1 MLTIIDYPY
10 FQPDRYSDDG
20 TNIEYGGMPEEL
32 FSFQAFRT
40 EEECRQWLINHGYNP
55 EEFVIHEYCNDDIED
70 VTLIDEDGDVIP
82 KIEDFTDEEIEDML
96 TDEVMFSAGSIDN
109 LVQVPQDGETKDQY
123 MDRLYGLAM
132 DEVNAAI
139 SSIEEANEYDFSAYG
154 GNPDTEWYDG
164 ARDEAVQQV
173 MKWMLDLEEA

>member
-20 TNIEYGGMPEEL
+20 TNIEYGGIPEEL

-55 EEFVIHEYCNDDIED
+55 DDFVIHEYCNDDIED
-70 VTLIDEDGDVIP
+70 VTLIDEDGNVIP
-82 KIEDFTDEEIEDML
+82 KIEDFSDDEIEDML
-96 TDEVMFSAGSIDN
+96 TDEVRFNDN
-109 LVQVPQDGETKDQY
+109 LTVERQDGETEDQY
-123 MDRLYGLAM
+123 MDRVYGLAL
-132 DEVNAAI
+132 DKVNDAI
-139 SSIEEANEYDFSAYG
+139 CAIEEANEYDFSFYG
-154 GNPDTEWYDG
+154 GNPDTEWYDE